1 MQFQAP
7 NCAFAGLEIA
17 PDTGAF
23 VTEIFAFATK
33 ICRSVTNFR
42 LGCGRSVGHIP
53 AIDNYFKPKLIKEHH
68 IEEYCVLF
76 GT

>member
-1 MQFQAP
+1 MTLIA
-7 NCAFAGLEIA
+7 ALEIA
-17 PDTGAF
+17 TDTGAF

-33 ICRSVTNFR
+33 ICRSVANFR
-42 LGCGRSVGHIP
+42 LRCGRSVGHILV
-53 AIDNYFKPKLIKEHH
+53 IDDYFKPKLIKEDH